1 MQSVQIKSMR
11 YVLLLAILLVSSLSA
26 AMPQVARVT
35 DSGIAQKRN
44 QYIHQHNKNQG
55 LRSLV
60 KAGASVASVAALVG
74 CIYFVFSADAA
85 QEIKDAAT
93 ENIQDVTDLARR
105 VANLEAKIKRPSFW
119 SKSWFKALG
128 MDLVMSQSVTVL
140 EQLILL
146 GFNVT
151 KSVFYDPT
159 LFWYINK
166 RSHIGN
172 ITRELNDHEVLEY
185 ELVPS
190 SLVRDFE
197 YSAKILDKAEFQSK
211 FDYEYNR
218 NRVIA
223 VFNTLVNEF
232 EGLIAFMYY
241 KAEQLDTSSVLYT
254 EVHDRARYIYNCV
267 DTLSS
272 SLEKALQAYDTEC
285 AVADRKN
292 QKPIFMPLFQGFF
305 NDFKQVVLSFV
316 RIELDAVYNMIS

>member
-1 MQSVQIKSMR
+1 MQFVQIKSLR
-11 YVLLLAILLVSSLSA
+11 YVLLFAILSVPVVSSD
-26 AMPQVARVT
+26 MPNIARVT

-44 QYIHQHNKNQG
+44 QYIEQHNKNQQ

-74 CIYFVFSADAA
+74 CIYFVFSADAV

-93 ENIQDVTDLARR
+93 ENVQDVTDLAKR
-105 VANLEAKIKRPSFW
+105 VANLEAKMKRPSFC

-128 MDLVMSQSVTVL
+128 MDLIMSQSVTIL

-146 GFNVT
+146 GYNVT

-166 RSHIGN
+166 KSHIGT
-172 ITRELNDHEVLEY
+172 ITRELNEHEVLEY
-185 ELVPS
+185 ELVPNA
-190 SLVRDFE
+190 LVRDFE

-218 NRVIA
+218 NRVIT

-232 EGLIAFMYY
+232 ESLIAFMYY
-241 KAEQLDTSSVLYT
+241 KTEQLDASSMLYT
-254 EVHDRARYIYNCV
+254 ESHDRARYLYNGV
-267 DTLSS
+267 NTLSS
-272 SLEKALQAYDTEC
+272 SLEKALQTYDTEF
-285 AVADRKN
+285 AMADRKN
-292 QKPIFMPLFQGFF
+292 PKPIFMSLFQGFF

-316 RIELDAVYNMIS
+316 RIELESMSH